1 MERKE
6 WVPYQQ
12 KGKNEGATIIRE
24 SVLNIDLGHKICS
37 SYFSTF
43 ESFLFSKL
51 VST

>member
-24 SVLNIDLGHKICS
+24 SVLNIDLGHKICCS
-37 SYFSTF
+37 SCFSTF
-43 ESFLFSKL
+43 ESFFFIL
-51 VST
+51 